1 MRNKLLALLMAMA
14 LMLALASCGAGETSG
29 EDVQESQD
37 TQEETAQPEG
47 DPEEMPEEA
56 PAQEPE
62 EEPAQEEDTEEEPA
76 REEDTEEVPAE
87 EAGDGTEKMTLSS
100 TDFTLFS
107 AGSSYQL
114 QVTGAPGAC
123 TFASSDPKVATVAA
137 DGTVTAVAP
146 GTAIIVVTSGSEK
159 RTCAVR
165 CNWKTEKP
173 EEKPA
178 EDGGAASTSVDLN
191 AFYEDMISQYEFQS
205 LQQFSADLVDAY
217 YAGLNDV
224 DTKQCLVMGT
234 MMSMNNGEFCLVEV
248 TDSKDVDTVK
258 EIFQSRVDYMAE
270 TGAWYPGP
278 TELWTN
284 SSRVVSD
291 GNYVMMVVHESCD
304 AIVEAFQALI

>member
-1 MRNKLLALLMAMA
+1 MKNKLLALLMAMA

-29 EDVQESQD
+29 EDAQESQD
-37 TQEETAQPEG
+37 TQEETVQPEDG
-47 DPEEMPEEA
+47 QQEEAPEEMPEE
-56 PAQEPE
+56 PAGEEPE
-62 EEPAQEEDTEEEPA
+62 TPA
-76 REEDTEEVPAE
+76 EEVPAAE
-87 EAGDGTEKMTLSS
+87 PDDGDAAAGMTLSS

-107 AGSSYQL
+107 AGSTYQL

-137 DGTVTAVAP
+137 DGTITAVAP

-304 AIVEAFQALI
+304 AIVEAFQALV

>member
-1 MRNKLLALLMAMA
+1 MKNKLLALLMAMA
-14 LMLALASCGAGETSG
+14 LMLALASCGAGEISG
-29 EDVQESQD
+29 EDAQESQD
-37 TQEETAQPEG
+37 TQEETVQPEDG
-47 DPEEMPEEA
+47 QQEEAPEEMPEE
-56 PAQEPE
+56 PAGEEPE
-62 EEPAQEEDTEEEPA
+62 TPA
-76 REEDTEEVPAE
+76 EEVPAAE
-87 EAGDGTEKMTLSS
+87 PDDGDAAAGMTLSS

-107 AGSSYQL
+107 AGSTYQL

-137 DGTVTAVAP
+137 DGTITAVAP

-178 EDGGAASTSVDLN
+178 EDSGSAASVDLN
-191 AFYEDMISQYEFQS
+191 AFYQDMISQYEFQS

-224 DTKQCLVMGT
+224 STKQCLVMGT

-304 AIVEAFQALI
+304 AIVEAFQALV

>member
-1 MRNKLLALLMAMA
+1 MKNKLLALLMAMA

-29 EDVQESQD
+29 EDAQESQD
-37 TQEETAQPEG
+37 TQEETVQPEDG
-47 DPEEMPEEA
+47 QQEEAPEEMPEE
-56 PAQEPE
+56 PAGEEPE
-62 EEPAQEEDTEEEPA
+62 TPA
-76 REEDTEEVPAE
+76 EEVPAAE
-87 EAGDGTEKMTLSS
+87 PDDGDAAAGMTLSS

-107 AGSSYQL
+107 AGSTYQL

-137 DGTVTAVAP
+137 DGTITAVAP

-178 EDGGAASTSVDLN
+178 EDSGSAASVDLN
-191 AFYEDMISQYEFQS
+191 AFYQDMISQYEFQS

-224 DTKQCLVMGT
+224 STKQCLVMGT

-304 AIVEAFQALI
+304 AIVEAFQALV

>member
-1 MRNKLLALLMAMA
+1 MKNKLLALLMAMA

-29 EDVQESQD
+29 EDAQESQD
-37 TQEETAQPEG
+37 TQEETVQPEDG
-47 DPEEMPEEA
+47 QQEEAPEEMPEE
-56 PAQEPE
+56 PAGE
-62 EEPAQEEDTEEEPA
+62 ESETPA
-76 REEDTEEVPAE
+76 EEVPAAE
-87 EAGDGTEKMTLSS
+87 PDDGDAAAGMTLSS

-107 AGSSYQL
+107 AGSTYQL

-137 DGTVTAVAP
+137 DGTITAVAP

-178 EDGGAASTSVDLN
+178 EDSGSAASVDLN
-191 AFYEDMISQYEFQS
+191 AFYQDMISQYEFQS

-224 DTKQCLVMGT
+224 STKQCLVMGT

-304 AIVEAFQALI
+304 AIVEAFQALV

>member
-1 MRNKLLALLMAMA
+1 MKNKLLALLMAMA

-29 EDVQESQD
+29 EDAQESQD
-37 TQEETAQPEG
+37 TQEETVQPEDG
-47 DPEEMPEEA
+47 QQEEAPEEMPEE
-56 PAQEPE
+56 PAGEEPE
-62 EEPAQEEDTEEEPA
+62 THA
-76 REEDTEEVPAE
+76 EEVPAAE
-87 EAGDGTEKMTLSS
+87 PDDGDAAAGMTLSS

-107 AGSSYQL
+107 AGSTYQL

-137 DGTVTAVAP
+137 DGTITAVAP

-178 EDGGAASTSVDLN
+178 EDSGSAASVDLN
-191 AFYEDMISQYEFQS
+191 AFYQDMISQYEFQS

-224 DTKQCLVMGT
+224 STKQCLVMGT

-304 AIVEAFQALI
+304 AIVEAFQALV

>member
-1 MRNKLLALLMAMA
+1 MKNKLLALLMAMA
-14 LMLALASCGAGETSG
+14 LMLALASCGARETSG
-29 EDVQESQD
+29 EDAQESQD
-37 TQEETAQPEG
+37 TQEETVQPEDG
-47 DPEEMPEEA
+47 QQEEAPEEMPEE
-56 PAQEPE
+56 PAGEEPE
-62 EEPAQEEDTEEEPA
+62 TPA
-76 REEDTEEVPAE
+76 EEVPAAE
-87 EAGDGTEKMTLSS
+87 PDDGDAAAGMTLSS

-107 AGSSYQL
+107 AGSTYQL

-137 DGTVTAVAP
+137 DGTITAVAP

-178 EDGGAASTSVDLN
+178 EDSGSAASVDLN
-191 AFYEDMISQYEFQS
+191 AFYQDMISQYEFQS

-224 DTKQCLVMGT
+224 STKQCLVMGT

-304 AIVEAFQALI
+304 AIVEAFQALV

>member
-1 MRNKLLALLMAMA
+1 MKNKLLALLMAMA

-29 EDVQESQD
+29 EDAQESQD
-37 TQEETAQPEG
+37 TQEETVQPEDG
-47 DPEEMPEEA
+47 QQEEAPEEMPEE
-56 PAQEPE
+56 PAGEEPE
-62 EEPAQEEDTEEEPA
+62 TPA
-76 REEDTEEVPAE
+76 EEVPAAE
-87 EAGDGTEKMTLSS
+87 PDDGDAAAGMTLSS

-107 AGSSYQL
+107 AGSSYRL

-137 DGTVTAVAP
+137 DGTITAVAP

-178 EDGGAASTSVDLN
+178 EDSGSAASVDLN
-191 AFYEDMISQYEFQS
+191 AFYQDMISQYEFQS

-224 DTKQCLVMGT
+224 STKQCLVMGT

-304 AIVEAFQALI
+304 AIVEAFQALV

>member
-1 MRNKLLALLMAMA
+1 MKNKLLALLMAMA

-29 EDVQESQD
+29 EDAQESQD
-37 TQEETAQPEG
+37 TQEETVQPEDG
-47 DPEEMPEEA
+47 QQEEAPEEMPEE
-56 PAQEPE
+56 PAGEEPE
-62 EEPAQEEDTEEEPA
+62 THA
-76 REEDTEEVPAE
+76 EEVPAAE
-87 EAGDGTEKMTLSS
+87 PDDGDAAAGMTLSS

-107 AGSSYQL
+107 AGSTYQL

-137 DGTVTAVAP
+137 DGTITAVAP

-178 EDGGAASTSVDLN
+178 EDSGSAASVDLN
-191 AFYEDMISQYEFQS
+191 AFYQDMISQYEFQS

-224 DTKQCLVMGT
+224 STKQCLVMGT

-304 AIVEAFQALI
+304 ASVEAFQALV

>member
-1 MRNKLLALLMAMA
+1 
-14 LMLALASCGAGETSG
+14 
-29 EDVQESQD
+29 
-37 TQEETAQPEG
+37 
-47 DPEEMPEEA
+47 MPEE
-56 PAQEPE
+56 PAGEEPE
-62 EEPAQEEDTEEEPA
+62 TPA
-76 REEDTEEVPAE
+76 EEVPAAE
-87 EAGDGTEKMTLSS
+87 PDDGDAAAGMTLSS

-107 AGSSYQL
+107 AGSTYQL

-137 DGTVTAVAP
+137 DGTITAVAP

-178 EDGGAASTSVDLN
+178 EDSGSAASVDLN
-191 AFYEDMISQYEFQS
+191 AFYQDMISQYEFQS

-224 DTKQCLVMGT
+224 STKQCLVMGT

-258 EIFQSRVDYMAE
+258 AIFQSRVDYMAE

>member
-1 MRNKLLALLMAMA
+1 MKKKLLALLTAMA
-14 LMLALASCGAGETSG
+14 LMLALASCGAGEDT
-29 EDVQESQD
+29 QD
-37 TQEETAQPEG
+37 TQDEDASQEETVLPEDG
-47 DPEEMPEEA
+47 QQEETPEEMPEE
-56 PAQEPE
+56 PTSGEPE
-62 EEPAQEEDTEEEPA
+62 EAGPTEDP
-76 REEDTEEVPAE
+76 PAE
-87 EAGDGTEKMTLSS
+87 EPDDGDASAAMSLSS

-107 AGSSYQL
+107 AGSSYRL
-114 QVTGAPGAC
+114 QVTGAPEAC

-165 CNWKTEKP
+165 CSWETAKP

-178 EDGGAASTSVDLN
+178 GDGGAASTSADLN

-224 DTKQCLVMGT
+224 STKQCLVMGT

-258 EIFQSRVDYMAE
+258 AIFQSRVDYMAE

-304 AIVEAFQALI
+304 AIVDAFRAFV

>member
-1 MRNKLLALLMAMA
+1 MKNKLLALLMAMA
-14 LMLALASCGAGETSG
+14 LMLALASCGAGEASG
-29 EDVQESQD
+29 EDAQESQD
-37 TQEETAQPEG
+37 TQEETVQPEDG
-47 DPEEMPEEA
+47 QQEEAPEEMPEEPET
-56 PAQEPE
+56 PA
-62 EEPAQEEDTEEEPA
+62 
-76 REEDTEEVPAE
+76 EEVPAAE
-87 EAGDGTEKMTLSS
+87 PDDGDAAAGMTLSS

-107 AGSSYQL
+107 AGSTYQL

-137 DGTVTAVAP
+137 DGTITAVAP

-178 EDGGAASTSVDLN
+178 EDSGSAASVDLN
-191 AFYEDMISQYEFQS
+191 AFYQDMISQYEFQS

-224 DTKQCLVMGT
+224 STKQCLVMGT

-304 AIVEAFQALI
+304 AIVEAFQALV

>member
-1 MRNKLLALLMAMA
+1 MKNKLLALLMAMA

-29 EDVQESQD
+29 EDAQESQD
-37 TQEETAQPEG
+37 TQEETVQPEDG
-47 DPEEMPEEA
+47 QQEEAPEEMPEE
-56 PAQEPE
+56 PAGEEPE
-62 EEPAQEEDTEEEPA
+62 TPA
-76 REEDTEEVPAE
+76 EEVPAAE
-87 EAGDGTEKMTLSS
+87 PDDGDAAAGMTLSS

-107 AGSSYQL
+107 AGSTYQL

-137 DGTVTAVAP
+137 DGTITAVAP

-178 EDGGAASTSVDLN
+178 EDSGSAASVDLN
-191 AFYEDMISQYEFQS
+191 AFYQDMISQYEFQS

-304 AIVEAFQALI
+304 AIVEAFQALV